1 MRRVHKSARW
11 VAGEM
16 LDDGTT
22 LSVADAAFMMDE
34 DDPDDIPYYR
44 PEPWKGTTSSGHTWQ
59 PPKPTAPAPAPARS
73 PVPHALPP
81 PTAPKPQYTTVL
93 TPMPT
98 NSGPLSPNTLP
109 SPSVNLNRE
118 PTNLLANQQSNLHL
132 LPRSKALAPKAP
144 KPFGATENIPIHVAE
159 QEAPL
164 EFQREND
171 YTDYPGDYASPE
183 EPQDEFVPPA
193 APIPPPPPIPTL
205 SNWNTAVP
213 TRPLSLYNEDKEN
226 TPRKLNLQDFEKVRK
241 YGKKTTH
248 NAVSPQVCF
257 SLSDDLRNMKGK
269 GGKLFAKRRAKADKW
284 VVDETPKLSA
294 PNKEFMAKVIG
305 DHIVSSP
312 ESPLKDSVDSS
323 SSAPVGKPRLQ
334 NMIKRDLKSS
344 LSPWEAA
351 ASQSGDIERA
361 FDHLNYYTLPT
372 RGKKGGGRPMS
383 AMFASE
389 LTGTAFTSSNP
400 AAADAAP
407 SYSTATTYHR
417 GRPQA
422 SPPIKPNHSAVS
434 PSNGSTLPDYT
445 RKIQPW
451 TPAAGSAS
459 NSDAV
464 NDWSDPGE

>member
-1 MRRVHKSARW
+1 MRRVHKSSRW
-11 VAGEM
+11 VAGET

-22 LSVADAAFMMDE
+22 LSAADAAFMMGEE
-34 DDPDDIPYYR
+34 DPGDLPYYR
-44 PEPWKGTTSSGHTWQ
+44 PEPWKATTSAAGHTWQ
-59 PPKPTAPAPAPARS
+59 PAKPTGPPVRAPVHHP
-73 PVPHALPP
+73 LPP
-81 PTAPKPQYTTVL
+81 PTAPKPQYT
-93 TPMPT
+93 PMPT
-98 NSGPLSPNTLP
+98 KSGSLSPNALP
-109 SPSVNLNRE
+109 SHNLNLSRE

-144 KPFGATENIPIHVAE
+144 KPFGATENIPIHVAP
-159 QEAPL
+159 QEAPI
-164 EFQREND
+164 EFQRENND
-171 YTDYPGDYASPE
+171 YADYPDYASPE
-183 EPQDEFVPPA
+183 EQDEFVPPA

-205 SNWNTAVP
+205 SNWNTSVP
-213 TRPLSLYNEDKEN
+213 TRPLSLYNDDKEN
-226 TPRKLNLQDFEKVRK
+226 TPRKLNLQNFENVRK
-241 YGKKTTH
+241 YGKKSTH

-284 VVDETPKLSA
+284 IVDEAPKLSA

-312 ESPLKDSVDSS
+312 ESPLKDSYDSS
-323 SSAPVGKPRLQ
+323 PSGPSIGGKPRLQ

-344 LSPWEAA
+344 ISPWEAA
-351 ASQSGDIERA
+351 ATTETGDIERA

-372 RGKKGGGRPMS
+372 RGKKGNRPMS

-407 SYSTATTYHR
+407 TYSTATTYHR

-434 PSNGSTLPDYT
+434 PPSNGSTIMPDYT

-451 TPAAGSAS
+451 TPAAGAGSAS